1 MFRSVHEIK
10 RYRCKKVQKKYH
22 YGVELE
28 ADEQINVQKDGCA
41 GKDGDERRAEKSRF
55 PMTRGTEGGV
65 LSTEI
70 HRLGARVFY
79 GKARERHEQA

>member
-28 ADEQINVQKDGCA
+28 ADEQINVQKDGWPRNA
-41 GKDGDERRAEKSRF
+41 SHRESKRTASENSNGPKHVPVQGR
-55 PMTRGTEGGV
+55 MGTN
-65 LSTEI
+65 
-70 HRLGARVFY
+70 GARK
-79 GKARERHEQA
+79 KAGSR